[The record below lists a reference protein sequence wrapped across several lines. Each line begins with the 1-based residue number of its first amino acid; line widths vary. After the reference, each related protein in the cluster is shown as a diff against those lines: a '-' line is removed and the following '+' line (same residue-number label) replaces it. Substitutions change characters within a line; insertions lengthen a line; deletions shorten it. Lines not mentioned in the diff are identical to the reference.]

1 MTQGALLALLVACIW
16 GINPIFEK
24 LALKNTSPF
33 SVITIRFIF
42 TAVILMFYTLVAGR
56 YEELIKVDSRSLS
69 WIFLSGLVGGLIG
82 LFIFF
87 VALKQEDT
95 SKILPIIAAF
105 PMFTALFAYVLLGE
119 TISLKRA
126 IGILSCTDK
135 YKRNS
140 NRLISAYRLSFW

>member
-24 LALKNTSPF
+24 FALKNTSPF

-42 TAVILMFYTLVAGR
+42 TAICLGVYTLFAGR
-56 YEELIKVDSRSLS
+56 VDELVKVDSRSLM
-69 WIFLSGLVGGLIG
+69 WILLSGLLGGLLG

-95 SKILPIIAAF
+95 SKVLPIIASF
-105 PMFTALFAYVLLGE
+105 PMFTAIFAYFLLGE
-119 TISLKRA
+119 TLSLKRL
-126 IGILSCTDK
+126 IGIMFVIVGVV
-135 YKRNS
+135 
-140 NRLISAYRLSFW
+140 LINIKESISD

>member
-24 LALKNTSPF
+24 FALKNTSPF

-42 TAVILMFYTLVAGR
+42 TAVILIFYTLVAGR

-95 SKILPIIAAF
+95 SKVLPIVAAF
-105 PMFTALFAYVLLGE
+105 PMFTALFAYILLGE

-126 IGILSCTDK
+126 LGILFVIIGVV
-135 YKRNS
+135 
-140 NRLISAYRLSFW
+140 LINIKESVID

>member
-24 LALKNTSPF
+24 FALKNTSPF

-42 TAVILMFYTLVAGR
+42 TAVILIFYTLVAGR

-95 SKILPIIAAF
+95 SKVLPIVAAF
-105 PMFTALFAYVLLGE
+105 PMFTAFFAYILLGE
-119 TISLKRA
+119 TISLNRA
-126 IGILSCTDK
+126 IGILFVIIGVV
-135 YKRNS
+135 
-140 NRLISAYRLSFW
+140 LINIKESVID

>member
-24 LALKNTSPF
+24 FALKNATPF

-42 TAVILMFYTLVAGR
+42 TAICLGAYTLFAGR
-56 YEELIKVDSRSLS
+56 VDELIKVDSRSMM
-69 WIFLSGLVGGLIG
+69 WILLSGLFGGLIG

-95 SKILPIIAAF
+95 SKVLPIIASF
-105 PMFTALFAYVLLGE
+105 PMFTAIFAYFLLGE
-119 TISLKRA
+119 TISLKRF
-126 IGILSCTDK
+126 IGIMFVIVGVV
-135 YKRNS
+135 
-140 NRLISAYRLSFW
+140 LINIKESVVD

>member
-24 LALKNTSPF
+24 FALKNTSPF

-42 TAVILMFYTLVAGR
+42 TAVILIFYTLVAGR

-95 SKILPIIAAF
+95 SKVLPIVAAF
-105 PMFTALFAYVLLGE
+105 PMFTAFFAYILLGE
-119 TISLKRA
+119 TISLKRG
-126 IGILSCTDK
+126 IGILFVIIGVV
-135 YKRNS
+135 
-140 NRLISAYRLSFW
+140 LINIKESVID

>member
-42 TAVILMFYTLVAGR
+42 TAVILIFYTLVAGR

-126 IGILSCTDK
+126 IGILFVIIGVV
-135 YKRNS
+135 
-140 NRLISAYRLSFW
+140 LINIKETVID